1 MNGKQIA
8 ILAIAV
14 AVMVGIVWHDLPLE
28 FPMIIMKALMLFLK
42 VSLVA
47 AVAVF
52 AYLFIGRKK
61 SQQE

>member
-1 MNGKQIA
+1 MNGKQSA
-8 ILAIAV
+8 VLAIAV
-14 AVMVGIVWHDLPLE
+14 VVLALIVSHDLPLE

-52 AYLFIGRKK
+52 AYLFAGRKK
-61 SQQE
+61 SPQE